1 MKKIRVVLSM
11 LVFLIIILISNA
23 VQAKD
28 YAIESIDMQVEIQE
42 NGDLKIDVKDNIFI
56 IQILFT
62 NYNEK

>member
-1 MKKIRVVLSM
+1 MPITSKQNKNYHGYGL
-11 LVFLIIILISNA
+11 
-23 VQAKD
+23 K
-28 YAIESIDMQVEIQE
+28 SIKMIVDKY